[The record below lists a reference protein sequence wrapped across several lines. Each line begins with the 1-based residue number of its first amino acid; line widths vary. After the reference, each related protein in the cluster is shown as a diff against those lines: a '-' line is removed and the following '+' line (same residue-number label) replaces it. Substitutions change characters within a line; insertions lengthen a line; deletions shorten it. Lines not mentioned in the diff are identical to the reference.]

1 MVTQCSTNPATST
14 LLKLKRHY
22 WVHKKTQTNEVG
34 FSLCNALWQIFTKK
48 IWSFYCFF
56 QLYITKSVQYRLDT
70 YSQTLT
76 GRSCSFLLL
85 YILKSSSKITNI
97 LSLKRST
104 IHHLSI
110 THKYYSEMKV
120 FTVNYCYSHHLF
132 ISGSFWDF
140 SELQLNCL
148 FVVHHT
154 VQNYDSQ
161 SATCQSI
168 LWLYRLAGDTKCEGS
183 SRMASR
189 GMSWM
194 LKYTG
199 LPKNTLHA
207 VHNDKWR

>member
-1 MVTQCSTNPATST
+1 MGSQKDPN
-14 LLKLKRHY
+14 KRS
-22 WVHKKTQTNEVG
+22 W
-34 FSLCNALWQIFTKK
+34 
-48 IWSFYCFF
+48 F
-56 QLYITKSVQYRLDT
+56 QLVQRSLTNIYQKNLIILLFFPSLTTLYHQISAVQARHILT
-70 YSQTLT
+70 NTHRSQLFI
-76 GRSCSFLLL
+76 SSIVHFKELLA
-85 YILKSSSKITNI
+85 KITNI